1 VSYKTYP
8 EYKNSNNIWAG
19 KIPIHWEIHK
29 IKNLIFFQ
37 EGPGLRNWQF
47 TDDGVRVICV
57 TNITSNGID
66 FSNYEKFISEDEYKQ
81 TYSHFTVDQGD
92 LLLSS
97 SGNSWGKVA
106 EYTDDETVI
115 LNTSTIRINKNPT
128 SDYELKQPYIK
139 WALQSEY
146 IREQLGLM
154 MTGSCQPN
162 FGPTHLAKVSILMP
176 TIKEQQQIAN
186 YLDKKTAKIDETIA
200 KNERLIELLEEK
212 RTALINQ
219 VVTKGL
225 NPDVPMKD
233 SGVEWIGEIP
243 EHWDINNLN
252 YAASDDNYSFVDGP
266 FGSDLKNEE
275 YVDEGI
281 PIIQLNNIK
290 VGFHDF
296 SNERFITEE
305 KYNQLKKHSIKPGH
319 IVIAKMA
326 EPVARGTI
334 VSDKYEKYTIVADCI
349 KLACNNK
356 FSNRYVTYSLNS
368 YIYHE
373 AVQKATGTTRV
384 RINLQEMKK
393 LKLLIPPLEEQKEI
407 SDYLDIKISNI
418 NYTITKIKEN
428 INLLDEY
435 KTSLIHHVVTG
446 KIKVSD

>member
-1 VSYKTYP
+1 
-8 EYKNSNNIWAG
+8 
-19 KIPIHWEIHK
+19 
-29 IKNLIFFQ
+29 
-37 EGPGLRNWQF
+37 
-47 TDDGVRVICV
+47 
-57 TNITSNGID
+57 
-66 FSNYEKFISEDEYKQ
+66 
-81 TYSHFTVDQGD
+81 
-92 LLLSS
+92 
-97 SGNSWGKVA
+97 
-106 EYTDDETVI
+106 
-115 LNTSTIRINKNPT
+115 
-128 SDYELKQPYIK
+128 
-139 WALQSEY
+139 
-146 IREQLGLM
+146 
-154 MTGSCQPN
+154 
-162 FGPTHLAKVSILMP
+162 
-176 TIKEQQQIAN
+176 
-186 YLDKKTAKIDETIA
+186 
-200 KNERLIELLEEK
+200 LIELLEEK

>member
-1 VSYKTYP
+1 VIKLNLKSYPHYKDSGISWIGEIPGHWRTNKLKTYFFIVNGSTPKDFEENWGGDICWITPADYKTSDVYI
-8 EYKNSNNIWAG
+8 NSSSRHITKKGLNSCGTTIVPAG
-19 KIPIHWEIHK
+19 SIIVSNRAPIGTVAIANKELCTNQGCKSLTVKRDINTKFVYYILSINEEELNKLGRGTTFMELSSQDLGTFGIPIATLVE
-29 IKNLIFFQ
+29 Q
-37 EGPGLRNWQF
+37 EHI
-47 TDDGVRVICV
+47 V
-57 TNITSNGID
+57 
-66 FSNYEKFISEDEYKQ
+66 KF
-81 TYSHFTVDQGD
+81 
-92 LLLSS
+92 
-97 SGNSWGKVA
+97 
-106 EYTDDETVI
+106 
-115 LNTSTIRINKNPT
+115 
-128 SDYELKQPYIK
+128 
-139 WALQSEY
+139 
-146 IREQLGLM
+146 
-154 MTGSCQPN
+154 
-162 FGPTHLAKVSILMP
+162 
-176 TIKEQQQIAN
+176 
-186 YLDKKTAKIDETIA
+186 LDKKTTKIEENIA
-200 KNERLIELLEEK
+200 KNQELIKLLEEK